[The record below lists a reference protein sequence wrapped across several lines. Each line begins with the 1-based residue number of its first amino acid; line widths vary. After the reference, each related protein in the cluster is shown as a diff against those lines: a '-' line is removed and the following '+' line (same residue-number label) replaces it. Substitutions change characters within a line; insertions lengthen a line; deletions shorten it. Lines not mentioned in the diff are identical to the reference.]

1 MKRAFVAFIAAVAL
15 ALALALPASAG
26 AKTGAVQWICNVPGE
41 GDVVFVSAPEAAR
54 HGITRANDRAGAL
67 AFAMFGEVCRVGPP

>member
-26 AKTGAVQWICNVPGE
+26 AKTGAVQWICNN
-41 GDVVFVSAPEAAR
+41 VVFVSAPEAAE
-54 HGITRANDRAGAL
+54 HGITQANIKAGAVFD
-67 AFAMFGEVCRVGPP
+67 AKFNEMCRVKVD